1 MSFVNTVNPNGGVV
15 YRRVMKNHFQTINYW
30 NVFFR
35 QKHPSGLETGAG
47 QQRCPWNRRCNR

>member
-35 QKHPSGLETGAG
+35 QKTSVRPGNRCGPTKVPLESTV
-47 QQRCPWNRRCNR
+47 